1 MSDAMNQTVEARLFD
16 LRGKLL
22 SIQRF
27 QMDIPAN
34 SVRVAEK
41 TNLVLL
47 AETGNRKAEQ
57 IAIQ

>member
-1 MSDAMNQTVEARLFD
+1 MNQTVEARLFD